1 VQRIAIVGN
10 GGSGKTWLANR
21 LGRLLD
27 LPVTH
32 LDDLRYAADGTTV
45 AENSFTDRQQTI
57 AAGDRWIIDGNS
69 LASMPI
75 RLARAD
81 TVIVVDPHPL
91 VCLLGILQRRLRYR
105 GGRHPDGVYDRITVS
120 FLWYVAWRY
129 RRTHLP
135 RVQACIA
142 EHFRGAPLV
151 HLTSRQQADLYLN
164 VVAHHHRGVG
174 GDR

>member
-45 AENSFTDRQQTI
+45 AEDVFTDQQQTI

-81 TVIVVDPHPL
+81 TVIVVDPPPL

-105 GGRHPDGVYDRITVS
+105 GGWHPDGVYDRITVS

-142 EHFRGAPLV
+142 EHFRGGPLV
-151 HLTSRQQADLYLN
+151 HLTSREQADLYLD
-164 VVAHHHRGVG
+164 VVAHHRG

>member
-1 VQRIAIVGN
+1 MQRIAIVGN
-10 GGSGKTWLANR
+10 GGAGKTWLANR

-32 LDDLRYAADGTTV
+32 LDDLRYADDRTTV
-45 AENSFTDRQQTI
+45 ADDSFTAQQQAIT
-57 AAGDRWIIDGNS
+57 AGDRWIIDGNS

-81 TVIVVDPHPL
+81 TVIVVDPPPL
-91 VCLLGILQRRLRYR
+91 VCLLGVVQRRLRYR
-105 GGRHPDGVYDRITVS
+105 GGRHPDGVYDRITGS

-135 RVQACIA
+135 RAQACIA
-142 EHFRGAPLV
+142 EHFRGAPVV
-151 HLTSRQQADLYLN
+151 HLTSRERADLYVD
-164 VVAHHHRGVG
+164 VVAHHRG